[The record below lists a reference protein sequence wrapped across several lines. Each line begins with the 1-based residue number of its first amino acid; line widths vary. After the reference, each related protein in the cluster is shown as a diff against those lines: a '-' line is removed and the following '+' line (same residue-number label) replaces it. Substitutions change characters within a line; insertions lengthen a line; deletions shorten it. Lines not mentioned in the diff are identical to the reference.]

1 MKRRGTAPPASCLIH
16 ERRLDGRDWDAIVN
30 AYAGSRLEAPAADG
44 HAGRAAIEGWI
55 SHAAAQRLFAQAG
68 FDLHALAA
76 RAAQPGFR
84 AIALGLDADASVHN
98 TIRRFDSPNVIALL
112 PGGRHRREYVVY
124 SAHWDGLGHAAGRTS
139 GPLLDGAIDNASGLA
154 GLLILAQEFAAAR
167 PAPARSIV
175 FLAPTAANYDRLG
188 SRYYV
193 EHPIYPLDDTVADIN
208 LDRLHIGGPTRD
220 VSVIGYGQS
229 ELDRDLARV
238 ADLQGRV
245 VRPEP
250 FPQWGEFFRSDDF
263 SFAEGGVPAS
273 YAVGGIDDA
282 AMGPK
287 FGEAQLED
295 YMAHRLDQV
304 GDRYAASVSVRGT
317 LDDLQMYRE
326 LGMRLAQ
333 ARRFPDWNPGSDYRA
348 ARRGGR
354 GEPID

>member
-1 MKRRGTAPPASCLIH
+1 M
-16 ERRLDGRDWDAIVN
+16 
-30 AYAGSRLEAPAADG
+30 
-44 HAGRAAIEGWI
+44 
-55 SHAAAQRLFAQAG
+55 
-68 FDLHALAA
+68 
-76 RAAQPGFR
+76 
-84 AIALGLDADASVHN
+84 
-98 TIRRFDSPNVIALL
+98 
-112 PGGRHRREYVVY
+112 
-124 SAHWDGLGHAAGRTS
+124 
-139 GPLLDGAIDNASGLA
+139 
-154 GLLILAQEFAAAR
+154 
-167 PAPARSIV
+167 

-220 VSVIGYGQS
+220 VSMIGYGQS

-250 FPQWGEFFRSDDF
+250 FPQWGGFFRSDDF
-263 SFAEGGVPAS
+263 SFAEGGVPAL